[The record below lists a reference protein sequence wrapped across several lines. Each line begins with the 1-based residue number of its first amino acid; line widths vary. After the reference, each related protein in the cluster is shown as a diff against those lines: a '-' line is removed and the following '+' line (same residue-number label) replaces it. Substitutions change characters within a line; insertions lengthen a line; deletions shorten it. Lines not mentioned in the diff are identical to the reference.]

1 MVYADVKWFI
11 ARQKGMPADAGSLAP
26 PLATKKNN
34 IGFYLDFI

>member
-26 PLATKKNN
+26 P
-34 IGFYLDFI
+34 FYSQNGYEYKIAY